1 MKITQELL
9 RKWDACDE
17 GFRYFTDH
25 WPDGAEYATIQESL
39 RKDDKKEWSAWLT
52 NAVWSAVSVESFNM
66 DAMVRDEVAQAL
78 KITEGSPNSSSG
90 NSSKAA
96 SSGNSSTAA
105 SSGDYS
111 KAASSGNSSTAA
123 SSGDYSKAAAN
134 GKNTI
139 AMVAGLNGHAKA
151 GENGC
156 IALCW
161 HDGKRNRIVTGYV
174 GENIKADTLYC
185 AKDGKLVAVET

>member
-90 NSSKAA
+90 Y
-96 SSGNSSTAA
+96 
-105 SSGDYS
+105 YS
-111 KAASSGNSSTAA
+111 KAASSGDSSTAA